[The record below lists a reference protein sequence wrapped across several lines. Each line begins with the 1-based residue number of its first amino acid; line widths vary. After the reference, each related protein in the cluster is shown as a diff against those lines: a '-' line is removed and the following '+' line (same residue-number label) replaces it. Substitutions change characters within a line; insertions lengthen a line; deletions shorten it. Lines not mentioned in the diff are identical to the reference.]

1 MTRAA
6 RPGPA
11 HRRSSRGALPALAT
25 VLLLAVSACG
35 GTGGESGGSS
45 SPTPDATSDPAG
57 RTPLAYV
64 ALGDSYS
71 AAPLVPTTDVAEGC
85 FRSSSNYPS
94 LVARALGAR
103 LVDRTCG
110 GATTADL
117 TRRQRPAIP
126 AQDTALG
133 SGTRLVTLGMG
144 GNDEQVFS
152 TLVQTCAR
160 LRTQDPTGAPCRTAM
175 RTAGGDRLLLALGRT
190 EDRLAAA
197 VRTVQRTSPKAQVLL
212 VGYPRIVAGG
222 RSCAALPL
230 AAGDYAWAEGVNRA
244 LTRAV
249 EGAAR
254 RTGATYVDVWSAS
267 RGHDICSR
275 DPWINGSVTDQR
287 RALAFHPY
295 AVEQR
300 AVARLVE
307 QAVQG

>member
-6 RPGPA
+6 RPGPV
-11 HRRSSRGALPALAT
+11 RRRVSRGALPSLAAA
-25 VLLLAVSACG
+25 VLLAVSACG
-35 GTGGESGGSS
+35 GGAPSSG
-45 SPTPDATSDPAG
+45 PTPDAPSGSADSNRA
-57 RTPLAYV
+57 PLAYV

-71 AAPLVPTTDVAEGC
+71 AAPLVPTTDVADGC

-94 LVARALGAR
+94 LVARSLEAR

-117 TRRQRPAIP
+117 TRPQRPAIP
-126 AQDTALG
+126 AQDTALRP
-133 SGTRLVTLGMG
+133 GTRLVTLGMG

-160 LRTQDPTGAPCRTAM
+160 LRSQDPTGAPCRAAM
-175 RTAGGDRLLLALGRT
+175 RTSGGDRLLLALGRT

-197 VRTVQRTSPKAQVLL
+197 VRAVERASPRAQVLL
-212 VGYPRIVAGG
+212 VGYPHIVAGG

-249 EGAAR
+249 KGAAR

-287 RALAFHPY
+287 RALAFHPF